1 MTEEKA
7 KSKRGKTK
15 KIVYFSVIGALVA
28 FLFVYELF
36 LAGWCKTQPVSSSV
50 DMIITRFCGAVVAV
64 LLLNYLGYNVFHKP
78 CAKGL
83 AAAAPCL
90 IVALCNPPMLSL
102 VCGSSSLNYS
112 GKTLAGYTAV
122 FAAEC
127 ILVATFEETLFRGA
141 IFLSLLETKREN
153 GKRIFLAVLQS
164 SLAFALVHLLNLFS
178 SSPAAVLLQVGYSFL
193 LGGMCAYTLLCTR
206 NIVFPIIVHAVFNFC
221 GQFVERFGYGDWA
234 TLPMMTFTVI
244 LGLIVAAI
252 VITGIF
258 KTPPP
263 RAEVFFRRKRE
274 SEEAKSDGEEK

>member
-1 MTEEKA
+1 M
-7 KSKRGKTK
+7 
-15 KIVYFSVIGALVA
+15 
-28 FLFVYELF
+28 
-36 LAGWCKTQPVSSSV
+36 
-50 DMIITRFCGAVVAV
+50 
-64 LLLNYLGYNVFHKP
+64 
-78 CAKGL
+78 
-83 AAAAPCL
+83 
-90 IVALCNPPMLSL
+90 
-102 VCGSSSLNYS
+102 
-112 GKTLAGYTAV
+112 
-122 FAAEC
+122 
-127 ILVATFEETLFRGA
+127 ATFEEMLFRGA

-234 TLPMMTFTVI
+234 TLPIMTFTVI

-263 RAEVFFRRKRE
+263 RAGVFFRRKRE
-274 SEEAKSDGEEK
+274 SEEAKFDGEEK